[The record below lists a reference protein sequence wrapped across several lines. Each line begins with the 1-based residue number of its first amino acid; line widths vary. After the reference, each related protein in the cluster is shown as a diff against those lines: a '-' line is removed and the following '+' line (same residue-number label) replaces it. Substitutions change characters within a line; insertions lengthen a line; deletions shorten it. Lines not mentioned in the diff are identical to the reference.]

1 MQKTPP
7 FAAVNE
13 GREWSRL
20 FARRRQAL
28 VLRDAVISCTCG
40 REKDC
45 AKIVPLLLLAGIFGG
60 QQPLPDLHAWP
71 SPGLHPPAAGAA
83 GLDHPARA
91 TAGPPCNFSSRWS
104 APVSGTLH
112 MSSTSEEPAAAPW
125 LDLAIHPQLYSLLI
139 VMVNLILF
147 SDNNN

>member
-1 MQKTPP
+1 MEPSL
-7 FAAVNE
+7 
-13 GREWSRL
+13 RETTAS
-20 FARRRQAL
+20 ARAPRRN
-28 VLRDAVISCTCG
+28 
-40 REKDC
+40 C
-45 AKIVPLLLLAGIFGG
+45 AKIVPLLLLTGIFGG

-83 GLDHPARA
+83 GLDRPARA
-91 TAGPPCNFSSRWS
+91 AAGPPCNFSSRWS

-112 MSSTSEEPAAAPW
+112 MSSTSEEPAAPW

>member
-1 MQKTPP
+1 MEPSL
-7 FAAVNE
+7 
-13 GREWSRL
+13 RETTAS
-20 FARRRQAL
+20 ARAPRRN
-28 VLRDAVISCTCG
+28 
-40 REKDC
+40 C
-45 AKIVPLLLLAGIFGG
+45 AKIVPLLLLAGM
-60 QQPLPDLHAWP
+60 PDLHARP

-83 GLDHPARA
+83 GLDRPARA
-91 TAGPPCNFSSRWS
+91 AAGPPCNFSSRWS

-147 SDNNN
+147 LDNNN